1 MGEENKFIEKMRSI
15 AEEKQILEKIKGL
28 IGDTAPKFVDILSD
42 VLNELIPEG
51 GKLLKNDEKSDKIS
65 KILKLTQE
73 QLQLQQND
81 LKNMTVILREI
92 AKKTG
97 LTIKLEDPGADRD
110 GE

>member
-1 MGEENKFIEKMRSI
+1 MRSI

-65 KILKLTQE
+65 EILKLTQE

-81 LKNMTVILREI
+81 LENMTVILREI